1 MKKKSRH
8 AVLKI
13 FVFLSLLTI
22 GCVPK
27 PPQDDVAL
35 IKKLLVK
42 FENGLREKDM
52 GVLGSLTSKGQENLS
67 SKLITDLSAWG
78 EISNIYIASKRF
90 TIVGDSAKVEL
101 EFRMKSP
108 EGETASEESEKPV
121 NLFLTKKKAEWR
133 IETYKI
139 MTDEQ

>member
-1 MKKKSRH
+1 LKKKSKH
-8 AVLKI
+8 AVLRI
-13 FVFLSLLTI
+13 LLFFSLLPI

-35 IKKLLVK
+35 IKKLLVE

-52 GVLGSLTSKGQENLS
+52 GVLGSLTSKEQKNLA
-67 SKLITDLSAWG
+67 SKLVTDLSAWG
-78 EISNIYIASKRF
+78 EITNIYIASKRF

-101 EFRMKSP
+101 KFGMKSP
-108 EGETASEESEKPV
+108 EGETVSEEPEKPV
-121 NLFLTKKKAEWR
+121 NLILNKKKGKWR

-139 MTDEQ
+139 ITDEQ